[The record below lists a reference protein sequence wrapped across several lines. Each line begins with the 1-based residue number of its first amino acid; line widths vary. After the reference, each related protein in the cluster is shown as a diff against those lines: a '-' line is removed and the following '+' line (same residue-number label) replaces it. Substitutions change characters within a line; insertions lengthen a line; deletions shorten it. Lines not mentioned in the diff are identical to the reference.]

1 MPWCVATRN
10 PQRRPPHEG
19 EASVLDLWAG
29 QARATPQRRPPH
41 EGEAR
46 RETGANELDRCPLNE
61 GLPTKGRRAREQAG
75 RTACMHPSTKAS
87 PRRGGERSRRPSTAS
102 WGSPQRRPPH
112 EGEARCPAP
121 RGRGPRWPSL
131 NEGLPT
137 KGRRGDAFGRVVAGL
152 NIPQRRPPH
161 EGEASTLMRGVGAV
175 FTWLP
180 QRRPPHEG
188 EARWFVASDLA
199 KILGPQR
206 RPPHEGEASVGVD
219 APRPHDGPS
228 TKASPRRGGEAR
240 TSSPV
245 ISDAM
250 TLNEGLP
257 TKGRRDQVAV
267 PGTDLTAPLNEGL
280 PTKGRRASV
289 EKLQGD
295 LADPQRR
302 PPHEGEARTSF
313 SMVRTISS
321 SLNEGLPT
329 KGRRDQ
335 GHPRPPGQPL
345 PSTKASPRRGGE
357 GSNLA
362 KSGLYSGP
370 QRRPPHEGEARRTPV
385 MVSSGPGCPSTKAS
399 PRRGGEPS
407 YRLAG
412 VPACRPQRRPPHE
425 GEARVPMAR
434 PPGPQKTLN
443 EGLPTKGRRGGS
455 CR

>member
-1 MPWCVATRN
+1 MSWTVA
-10 PQRRPPHEG
+10 
-19 EASVLDLWAG
+19 
-29 QARATPQRRPPH
+29 
-41 EGEAR
+41 
-46 RETGANELDRCPLNE
+46 
-61 GLPTKGRRAREQAG
+61 
-75 RTACMHPSTKAS
+75 PSTKAS
-87 PRRGGERSRRPSTAS
+87 PRRGGERASRLAGQHACT
-102 WGSPQRRPPH
+102 PQRRPPH

-257 TKGRRDQVAV
+257 TKGRRGCRW
-267 PGTDLTAPLNEGL
+267 P
-280 PTKGRRASV
+280 GRRA
-289 EKLQGD
+289 
-295 LADPQRR
+295 RR
-302 PPHEGEARTSF
+302 R
-313 SMVRTISS
+313 
-321 SLNEGLPT
+321 
-329 KGRRDQ
+329 
-335 GHPRPPGQPL
+335 

-357 GSNLA
+357 GGVVGSLV
-362 KSGLYSGP
+362 
-370 QRRPPHEGEARRTPV
+370 HGE
-385 MVSSGPGCPSTKAS
+385 
-399 PRRGGEPS
+399 
-407 YRLAG
+407 
-412 VPACRPQRRPPHE
+412 
-425 GEARVPMAR
+425 
-434 PPGPQKTLN
+434 
-443 EGLPTKGRRGGS
+443 
-455 CR
+455 